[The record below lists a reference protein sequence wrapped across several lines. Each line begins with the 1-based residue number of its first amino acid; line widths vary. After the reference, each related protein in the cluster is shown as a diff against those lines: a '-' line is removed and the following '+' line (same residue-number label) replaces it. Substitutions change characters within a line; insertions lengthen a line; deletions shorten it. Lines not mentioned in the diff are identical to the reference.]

1 MIAAVAGVA
10 AFAFIAFETLAVHR
24 GDIASVRGLLENAQL
39 KASADAGL
47 TAAIYGLSLS
57 DTSQRWSID
66 GRPRTMRFAD
76 TMLTIVVEDEH
87 GKVPVNRL
95 NEDEVRQLF
104 AAAGVKG
111 DRLDQLVDSMQDWID
126 EDDDKRPHG
135 AEAPDYAAEG
145 IKPRNS
151 DFQSIG
157 EIALVKGMDSA
168 LFAKIAPAV
177 TVFFGESGSFSM
189 EDAQPLALAVMS
201 DQPMGAAD
209 VLARQMELS
218 GERPALD
225 TTATP
230 PPPPNLI
237 GRPLTVRV
245 RARDSEGG
253 TYQRSTIVE
262 LTGGKP
268 PYWIRFVE

>member
-24 GDIASVRGLLENAQL
+24 GDIASVGGQLENAQL
-39 KASADAGL
+39 RESADAGL
-47 TAAIYGLSLS
+47 TAAIYGLSLT

-66 GRPRTMRFAD
+66 GRPRTMRFGD

-87 GKVPVNRL
+87 GKVPINRL
-95 NEDEVRQLF
+95 NEDEIRQLF

-111 DRLDQLVDSMQDWID
+111 DRLDVLVDSMQDWID

-135 AEAPDYAAEG
+135 AEAPDYLAEG

-151 DFQSIG
+151 DFESIG
-157 EIALVKGMDSA
+157 EIALVKGMDA
-168 LFAKIAPAV
+168 PLFAKIAPAI
-177 TVFFGESGSFSM
+177 TVFFGESGSFSI

-201 DQPMGAAD
+201 DQTMGAAD
-209 VLARQMELS
+209 ILERQRELA

-225 TTATP
+225 SSSAP

-245 RARDSEGG
+245 LAHDAEGG
-253 TYQRSTIVE
+253 SYERSSIVE
-262 LTGGKP
+262 LTGSKT
-268 PYWIRFVE
+268 PYWVRFVE